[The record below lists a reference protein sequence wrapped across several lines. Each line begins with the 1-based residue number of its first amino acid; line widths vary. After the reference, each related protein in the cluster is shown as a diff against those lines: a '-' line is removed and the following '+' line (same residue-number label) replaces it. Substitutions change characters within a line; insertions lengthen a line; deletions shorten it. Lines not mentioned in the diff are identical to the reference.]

1 MGVGAALRAGAVTST
16 VALAVALAASPLP
29 WHQAAVAGSAALLS
43 FGLPASWRRPVLAL
57 ALAAALGRAPPWL
70 YLALGPAI
78 AALALLARRGG
89 EPPLAGARA
98 LAGAGGLAL
107 AGALV
112 VAAKEGVAMRALPS
126 AAEGLAPAV
135 LLGLAAA
142 GGALFVAVLPG
153 PAAAVFEEDARGLSM
168 VRVEA
173 PPLGARLLR
182 AFSPE
187 RALAL
192 GLLVVAA
199 GSMGR
204 LARLGRFPPAER
216 LAAAAELDAIG
227 LFYEG
232 VLAEAAAD
240 PALLTALVKAA
251 PLRDEAA
258 LTLGI
263 EPALAAGWRPAR
275 AEGAVV
281 ATAGALE
288 RAGRG
293 GEALRLLARHPRVGE
308 VDGLRALFERTQ
320 GLPVHWGGGQ
330 VGPLVPPAFAINQTI
345 TSDGAL
351 VVEFTLTAPHEGL
364 VIALDGDV
372 WNGPPTVDV
381 AIDPPAGPSSLVE
394 IVAPTRV
401 PLGSLAAGP
410 HRVSVTFINDAAGPG
425 GDRNV
430 RVLEVSD

>member
-98 LAGAGGLAL
+98 
-107 AGALV
+107 
-112 VAAKEGVAMRALPS
+112 
-126 AAEGLAPAV
+126 
-135 LLGLAAA
+135 LAAA